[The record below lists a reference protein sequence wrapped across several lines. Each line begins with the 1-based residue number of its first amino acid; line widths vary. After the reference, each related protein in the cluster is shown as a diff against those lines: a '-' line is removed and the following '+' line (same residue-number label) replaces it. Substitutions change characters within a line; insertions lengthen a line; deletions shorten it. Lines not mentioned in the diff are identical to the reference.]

1 MFLEEG
7 DTIKIKNSQLMKRR
21 ILGLSSYF
29 KSPDEELMPSIES
42 IEEIKIKMSDFQF
55 NQYQNVRLDERQLEV
70 ANRKRKKSKVEDAY
84 DDKNLSTYRIFSRQ
98 FCNFVFPEPIVRPL
112 PKESVEKNIKCM

>member
-1 MFLEEG
+1 M
-7 DTIKIKNSQLMKRR
+7 
-21 ILGLSSYF
+21 SSYF
-29 KSPDEELMPSIES
+29 KSPDEDLMPSIKS

-55 NQYQNVRLDERQLEV
+55 NYQNVRLDERQFEV

-98 FCNFVFPEPIVRPL
+98 FCNFVFPEPIIRPL
-112 PKESVEKNIKCM
+112 PKESLEKH